1 MTLSRWMITAVCGAL
16 LTTAATATPP
26 TDHYERT
33 EAAIDR
39 YLGTL
44 ATVKAATEPRSLY
57 ALFDGAQHLQ
67 RLMMTL
73 DGDDDKAWLERLS
86 DARFAQLDD
95 RLEGLRLHRGLDVHV
110 EIDGEAFVA
119 LAAAHGTPVDQAF
132 FTRYQ
137 GAYNDQA
144 LPVFLRFTDRV
155 APCVAFGEGLL
166 EQQYRTW
173 RAFAGQHPAPYAAFT
188 QYWLDTIEDVVAQ
201 GTCTC
206 TADTASVRDN
216 LASFIDTFPDT
227 PVRSDIEARI
237 TMLDETPYR
246 RPVHCR

>member
-1 MTLSRWMITAVCGAL
+1 MTLSRWMLTALCGAL
-16 LTTAATATPP
+16 LSTAATATPP
-26 TDHYERT
+26 ENHDERT
-33 EAAIDR
+33 AAAIDR

-44 ATVKAATEPRSLY
+44 TTVKAATEPRSLF

-73 DGDDDKAWLERLS
+73 DGDDDKAWIERLS
-86 DARFAQLDD
+86 DTRFAELDA
-95 RLEGLRLHRGLDVHV
+95 RLEGLRLHRGLDIHV
-110 EIDGEAFVA
+110 EIDRDAFVA
-119 LAAAHGTPVDQAF
+119 LAKAHGTPVDQAF
-132 FTRYQ
+132 FARYH

-144 LPVFLRFTDRV
+144 LPVFLRFTDRA

-173 RAFAGQHPAPYAAFT
+173 GAFAQEYPVAYAEFT
-188 QYWLDTIEDVVAQ
+188 QYWLDTIEDVMAQ

-216 LASFIDTFPDT
+216 LTSFIDTFPGT
-227 PVRSDIEARI
+227 PARRDIEARI